1 VVYFKRVVVK
11 NLRTGEEIECPSRY
25 DIYIMKA
32 LEGDTIKVILDIA
45 GADESMAGLRIYAF
59 GKEYNE
65 ALEGRSHIE
74 KTFTAHDLPGTISIL
89 VGHYYPTPEDVLHV
103 DDQRDI
109 EFRQA
114 PEPMPILHLEIP
126 ERWEPSCD
134 SFPCSIS
141 FTGKVYD
148 ATGQH
153 KYANC
158 DITATIEDLD
168 TGELSTVQT
177 TTDAEGKFRITFKVK
192 KPGKKKIT
200 VVAHT
205 PDGDAE
211 AETTINVT
219 GVLTAISK
227 FVDKE
232 TECYIVDKYGN
243 CYYPGQTIK
252 EEGEKVVLRCCGL
265 IKNIGNNEGECGMYV
280 YDKKAKKYYDGATK
294 VLKPNEM
301 WLAIVDIVLSEGEY
315 ELEFHAVHKDES
327 GKYVVDDTV
336 G

>member
-1 VVYFKRVVVK
+1 MVYFKRVVVK

-219 GVLTAISK
+219 GVQNPK
-227 FVDKE
+227 CVFVDK
-232 TECYIVDKYGN
+232 TSDVYIILEPTGEIF
-243 CYYPGQTIK
+243 YPGSELTIYYGTK
-252 EEGEKVVLRCCGL
+252 LMCYGL
-265 IKNIGNNEGECGMYV
+265 IENVGADGVCGMLI
-280 YDKKAKKYYDGATK
+280 YDK
-294 VLKPNEM
+294 N
-301 WLAIVDIVLSEGEY
+301 
-315 ELEFHAVHKDES
+315 S
-327 GKYVVDDTV
+327 GKYLDGVTKTLKSGETWLASVELTPPPGEYVLEFQAIHEEDGRRVVDDV
-336 G
+336 A